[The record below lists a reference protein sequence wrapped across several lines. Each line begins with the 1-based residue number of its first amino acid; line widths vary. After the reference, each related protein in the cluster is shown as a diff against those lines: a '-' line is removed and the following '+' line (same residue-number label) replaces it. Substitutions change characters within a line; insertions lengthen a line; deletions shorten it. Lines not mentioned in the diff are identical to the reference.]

1 VVATG
6 DNPLS
11 EEAFLVSYTDSFVK
25 NDDHRGTFNLYFM
38 LADGGRELLA
48 RDDYNSCTHAKLL
61 APRAKPPSIPR
72 KADYTKSTGVFSIS
86 DVYFG
91 QSMPNVPRGS
101 ADKIRVIALD
111 YPHYNTEGSSSIRQG
126 RFGSMRTPVYFQVID
141 TVGQMIQTMRSWS
154 TLQPGETFACFGC
167 HESRLESTPPPA
179 TPPLAMLQPPQVL
192 ERNRG
197 FEGEGFSYLKFV
209 QPILNERC
217 IRCHDDLPIEYDGR
231 ERKQTDT
238 TFYRIYSMGIHSL
251 PLPHRTSDKTRTAL
265 K

>member
-1 VVATG
+1 
-6 DNPLS
+6 
-11 EEAFLVSYTDSFVK
+11 
-25 NDDHRGTFNLYFM
+25 M

-91 QSMPNVPRGS
+91 QSMPNVPRGA

-126 RFGSMRTPVYFQVID
+126 RFGSMRTPVARASGTWTAKTVLGEAEIHEDGSANFEVPARTPVYFQVID
-141 TVGQMIQTMRSWS
+141 TTGQMIQTMRSWS

-179 TPPLAMLQPPQVL
+179 TPPLAMLQPPHVL

-197 FEGEGFSYLKFV
+197 FEGEGFSYLQFV